1 MLELMKTR
9 FITNFLALKF
19 DQADNMIKE
28 RIIIAK
34 IVMKANKVKSEYKT

>member
-1 MLELMKTR
+1 MLKLMKTS

-19 DQADNMIKE
+19 GQADNMIKE